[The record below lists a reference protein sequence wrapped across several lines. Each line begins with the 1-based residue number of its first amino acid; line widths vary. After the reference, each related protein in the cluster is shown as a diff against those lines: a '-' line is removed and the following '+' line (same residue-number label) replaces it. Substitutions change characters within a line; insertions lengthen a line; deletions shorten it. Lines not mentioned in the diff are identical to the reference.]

1 MVFEC
6 GLIIACLLSCLSVT
20 SLVVNIFIS
29 CTLNLLRLMLPN
41 AESESPS
48 LSHTLKPSHPQTLKP
63 SHPHTLTA
71 HESQV
76 GGCGSSK
83 VVCLSLVWLL

>member
-6 GLIIACLLSCLSVT
+6 GLIIACRVSVT

-41 AESESPS
+41 A
-48 LSHTLKPSHPQTLKP
+48 
-63 SHPHTLTA
+63 
-71 HESQV
+71 V
-76 GGCGSSK
+76 
-83 VVCLSLVWLL
+83 